1 MPLAIMAIRH
11 SWYVEDSADSSTYRR
26 IPSRT
31 HSLACSGDPPM
42 QPGRPVQRE
51 RYQPHDANE
60 ALGHLYKRSKRN
72 ALRAA
77 SQFAD
82 DA

>member
-1 MPLAIMAIRH
+1 
-11 SWYVEDSADSSTYRR
+11 
-26 IPSRT
+26 
-31 HSLACSGDPPM
+31 M